1 MYRNLELTVGNKLL
15 RGCVRL
21 PDGNGPFPIVC
32 FYHGFSVD
40 KVGLMRLH
48 ESFAR
53 QLTAAGFGCVR
64 FDFYGCGESDG
75 DFDEMRVSDEIEQG
89 KAIYEW
95 ASNQD
100 FALPGRI
107 YPVGHSLGGVIA
119 SIVAAAYQPKAAV
132 LWSPGLTVYY
142 DISQRVS
149 AVPDHYQKSYDMEG
163 LEISGAFFEDVRH
176 LDLLK
181 LAGGYRNKVLI
192 VHGDKDEKAPVAVV
206 GKYRDLYGGAMK
218 LVIVDGANHQFSS
231 LQWRQAA
238 YDASIDFLKAA
249 DF

>member
-15 RGCVRL
+15 RGCARL
-21 PDGNGPFPIVC
+21 PEGDGPFPVVC

-40 KVGLMRLH
+40 KVGLLRLH

-75 DFDEMRVSDEIEQG
+75 SFDEMRVSDEIEQG

-95 ASNQD
+95 TSVQNFAAS
-100 FALPGRI
+100 GRI

-119 SIVAAAYQPKAAV
+119 SIVAASYQPKCTV
-132 LWSPGLTVYY
+132 LWSPGLAVYY
-142 DISQRVS
+142 DISHRVS
-149 AVPDHYQKSYDMEG
+149 AVPDHYQEKYDMEG
-163 LEISGAFFEDVRH
+163 LQISGEFFEDVRG
-176 LDLLK
+176 LNLLK
-181 LAGGYRNKVLI
+181 LAEGYKNKVLV
-192 VHGDKDEKAPVAVV
+192 VHGDRDEKVPVAVV
-206 GKYRDLYGGAMK
+206 GQYRDLYGSAMK

-231 LQWRQAA
+231 VPWRQKAF
-238 YDASIDFLKAA
+238 DASIEFLKTV
-249 DF
+249 DT